1 MTPRSYDNLFISP
14 GGALVSFHEV
24 SSIYKLLDYPRK
36 KSILDIGTGTG
47 RVAVR
52 LVELGNEVFGIDINR
67 NRIRAAALKSKEKRK
82 YHVILANGEQLP
94 VKSGSVDLIVC
105 IRVLK
110 YFEKPII
117 GLAEIARALKPDGLC
132 IIEIS
137 NSLGYENPYLAF
149 RRILSQNRY
158 APEMGSRYNLFNPFE
173 MKNVIQSLGL
183 SIQRIIGWHRIPPAI
198 FMRTRNRTVLRI
210 LYLLELALE
219 KILPN
224 VVLSRGILFS
234 CRKVRP

>member
-1 MTPRSYDNLFISP
+1 MTPRSYDDLFKSP
-14 GGALVSFHEV
+14 GGALISFHEV
-24 SSIYKLLDYPRK
+24 SSICEMLDYPRE
-36 KSILDIGTGTG
+36 KSILDVGTGTG

-52 LVELGNEVFGIDINR
+52 LIELGNEVCGIDVNR
-67 NRIRAAALKSKEKRK
+67 DRIRAAVLKAKNKCK
-82 YHVILANGEQLP
+82 YHVILANGEHIP
-94 VKSGSVDLIVC
+94 VKSDSVDLAVC
-105 IRVLK
+105 IKVLK
-110 YFEKPII
+110 YFKKPII
-117 GLAEIARALKPDGLC
+117 GLAEIARTLKPDGLC

-137 NSLGYENPYLAF
+137 NSLGYENPYLTF

-158 APEMGSRYNLFNPFE
+158 APEMGPRYNLFNPFE
-173 MKNVIQSLGL
+173 MKDVIQSLGL

-198 FMRTRNRTVLRI
+198 FKRTSNRTVLRI

-234 CRKVRP
+234 CRKIR